1 MNDQKI
7 IPIHGWWNA
16 PKILNGIPVLFQNL
30 QKKGDEMHHLE
41 LKK

>member
-1 MNDQKI
+1 MAGGMRLKFWMAGFSQS
-7 IPIHGWWNA
+7 
-16 PKILNGIPVLFQNL
+16 IPVLFQNL